1 MKGFFVFLI
10 ASYNFQAEE
19 KTPVQC
25 SEAAPEEA
33 DVSRPSIGKQRTKS
47 VSPTLQM
54 PNTIRFFSG
63 NPSVETTEG
72 IIHLYKD
79 R

>member
-1 MKGFFVFLI
+1 MKSLFMLHSTSF
-10 ASYNFQAEE
+10 NFQAEE

-33 DVSRPSIGKQRTKS
+33 DASRPSSGKQRTKS

-54 PNTIRFFSG
+54 PNTIRFLSG